1 MRQIQARN
9 RALTVKL
16 MSILHFHRH
25 SMHELTW
32 RASRQPVY
40 GKRVAAKMPKPGHI
54 PGAARKPVPAAYR
67 GLCCAQWR
75 AYPRFFAAQSHIQN
89 TLHLRYYGAQDHARI
104 RNHTPRKA
112 MFRMHFIC
120 DIGRSRP
127 CSHAQSCA
135 AQSHIQDAHDAR
147 YQRAPTC
154 PDRRRTIC
162 FPFCSRC
169 CNAPPPLRIVCR
181 MEVSRF
187 ATGIQTYS

>member
-16 MSILHFHRH
+16 MSILHFHCH

-32 RASRQPVY
+32 RASRQPVC
-40 GKRVAAKMPKPGHI
+40 GKRIAAKMPQP
-54 PGAARKPVPAAYR
+54 
-67 GLCCAQWR
+67 R
-75 AYPRFFAAQSHIQN
+75 AYSGR
-89 TLHLRYYGAQDHARI
+89 GAQACADCISR
-104 RNHTPRKA
+104 A
-112 MFRMHFIC
+112 MLRSMACISAIFCRAKPYSECASSAILR
-120 DIGRSRP
+120 RSRP
-127 CSHAQSCA
+127 CSHAQSFA
-135 AQSHIQDAHDAR
+135 AQSHIHYAHDAR